1 MFPFSNSAGNPASIE
16 NPSSTPTP
24 TPEPLTG
31 RRDVFSDPGF
41 TVPYTTTVS
50 VSGGDQALNNA
61 VAVAGP
67 GTRILVSDSATY
79 AAVVIA
85 SKTNLTIEAA
95 AGQTPRIEVPA
106 GVGQPLIIT
115 GVTDGVRIAGIHF
128 EGTGNRNP
136 GSFSASGLIR
146 CRFNDTPSLNHVI
159 IEDCTFREGPTDP
172 ANGSLAILILGTDG
186 TLHRNV
192 VIRRCTVLNSGSGAW
207 TLAEGAAPIM
217 MGGLDGVWI
226 QNCKVSREPAVV
238 SDLASNMKAYGWR
251 AMNVIVEN
259 CLADNVSD
267 AWAPFYITDAAQWG
281 TAVGVALVRNCV
293 AFNCTAFA
301 WNDEAA
307 ATMIIRN
314 CVFDTPTTGIATPGS
329 DTLFNVGIMTAQD
342 SIFADAG
349 EADMWSA
356 GTVPTSEDHND
367 IFAHGTVNP
376 PASITDFALDPQ
388 FVNEA
393 LRDFVTQNPTLQVGA
408 SDGGAIGV
416 RYPGG
421 ERIIWILT

>member
-1 MFPFSNSAGNPASIE
+1 MFPFSNSSGNPASISG
-16 NPSSTPTP
+16 PSAEPAPT
-24 TPEPLTG
+24 PLTG

-41 TVPYTTTVS
+41 TVPYLTTVL
-50 VSGGDQALNNA
+50 VSGGGSALNLA
-61 VAVAGP
+61 VAAAGP
-67 GTRILVSDSATY
+67 NTRLLIADSATY
-79 AAVVIA
+79 TAVVA
-85 SKTNLTIEAA
+85 SGKTNLTIEAD
-95 AGQTPRIEVPA
+95 AGQAPTIQVPA
-106 GVGQPLIIT
+106 GVGEPFVIT
-115 GVTDGVRIAGIHF
+115 GVTDGIRIAGLHF

-136 GSFSASGLIR
+136 ASLSASGLLR
-146 CRFNDTPSLNHVI
+146 SRAVDTPSLNHVI

-192 VIRRCTVLNSGSGAW
+192 VIRRCTVLNSGSGGWVA
-207 TLAEGAAPIM
+207 AAAAAPIM
-217 MGGLDGVWI
+217 VGGVDGLWI
-226 QNCKVSREPAVV
+226 QNCKVGREPAVV

-251 AMNVIVEN
+251 AMNVILEN

-267 AWAPFYITDAAQWG
+267 AWAPFYITDAAIWG
-281 TAVGVALVRNCV
+281 TAVGIALVRNCV
-293 AFNCTAFA
+293 AFQCTAFA
-301 WNDEAA
+301 WNDDALSA
-307 ATMIIRN
+307 MNIRN
-314 CVFDTPTTGIATPGS
+314 CVFDTPSTGIATPGS

-356 GTVPTSEDHND
+356 GTLPTAEDHND

-421 ERIIWILT
+421 ERIIWILTS